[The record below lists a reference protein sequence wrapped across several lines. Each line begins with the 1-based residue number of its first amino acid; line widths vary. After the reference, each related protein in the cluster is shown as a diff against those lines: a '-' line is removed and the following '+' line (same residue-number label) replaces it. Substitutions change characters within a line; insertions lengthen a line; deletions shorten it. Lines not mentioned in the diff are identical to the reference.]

1 MRTNTSMRL
10 KEIMN
15 DRNLRQVDILRKAE
29 PYSKKYN
36 IRLARNDLSQYVS
49 GKVEPS
55 QEKLTILALALGV
68 SEPWLMGYDVP
79 MVKPNNVIDITDSL
93 AKKIP
98 ILGTIACGEPIWVYE
113 NFDGYFV
120 ADTSIKAD
128 FIVKAKGDSMI
139 EAEIY
144 DNDLVFLKKVSDVDN
159 GKIAAVLIDNE
170 ATLKKIVK
178 TDNAIILQPCNQD
191 YQPIV
196 LTNNEDVMILGE
208 MVGVYQIRNS

>member
-1 MRTNTSMRL
+1 MKDVKTTISKNL
-10 KEIMN
+10 KSLMEENNINNKELASKLNVSESTVGKWLLEKATPRMGKVEELA
-15 DRNLRQVDILRKAE
+15 NLFNVNKSDILEDK
-29 PYSKKYN
+29 
-36 IRLARNDLSQYVS
+36 IDLSQ
-49 GKVEPS
+49 
-55 QEKLTILALALGV
+55 
-68 SEPWLMGYDVP
+68 
-79 MVKPNNVIDITDSL
+79 IDGITL
-93 AKKIP
+93 LNKARKIP
-98 ILGTIACGEPIWVYE
+98 ILGTVACGTPIWAEE
-113 NFDGYFV
+113 NFEGFFI
-120 ADTSIKAD
+120 ADFSIKAD
-128 FIVKAKGDSMI
+128 FALKCKGDSMI

-208 MVGVYQIRNS
+208 MVGVYQTRNS

>member
-1 MRTNTSMRL
+1 MKDVKTTISKNL
-10 KEIMN
+10 KSLMEENNINNKELASKLNVSESTVGKWLLEKATPRMGKVEELA
-15 DRNLRQVDILRKAE
+15 NLFNVNKSDILEDK
-29 PYSKKYN
+29 
-36 IRLARNDLSQYVS
+36 IDLSQ
-49 GKVEPS
+49 
-55 QEKLTILALALGV
+55 
-68 SEPWLMGYDVP
+68 
-79 MVKPNNVIDITDSL
+79 IDGITL
-93 AKKIP
+93 LNKARKIP
-98 ILGTIACGEPIWVYE
+98 ILGTIACGTPIWAEE
-113 NFDGYFV
+113 NFEGFFI
-120 ADTSIKAD
+120 ADFSIKAD
-128 FIVKAKGDSMI
+128 FALKCKGDSMI

-208 MVGVYQIRNS
+208 MVGVYQTRNK